1 MRIVQVS
8 LGHRSYVIK
17 VGGGLLPRLGAECAA
32 LKLGQRCAVI
42 TDSNVGKK
50 LAKAALKSLSASG
63 FEPALITV
71 PAGEKSK
78 SVGTVEKCCDQLAAR
93 RLERKS

>member
-1 MRIVQVS
+1 MTLAVYPSAMRIVKVP
-8 LGHRSYVIK
+8 LGSRSYDIK

-42 TDSNVGKK
+42 TDSNV
-50 LAKAALKSLSASG
+50 AKQFAKIALKSLSKSG
-63 FEPALITV
+63 FETVLITI

-78 SVGTVEKCCDQLAAR
+78 SVATSGKMYR
-93 RLERKS
+93 